1 MSSRRLFLVL
11 ILSAILSI
19 GLFAQPPG
27 GGREGRGEAQLKTL
41 QETVGLTAEQTAK
54 VKEIMQ
60 KAREEGRKAFENSDG
75 DRDAMREMMT
85 KSREKTDAEIMKLLT
100 KEQKPKFEALRK
112 EQKKEMEDR
121 MRERQ

>member
-1 MSSRRLFLVL
+1 MPLRRLFFVL
-11 ILSAILSI
+11 IVSAILSI
-19 GLFAQPPG
+19 GVYAQPPG
-27 GGREGRGEAQLKTL
+27 GGREGRGEGQIKKL
-41 QETVGLTAEQTAK
+41 QEKVGLTDEQTAK

-75 DRDAMREMMT
+75 DRDAMREMMM

-112 EQKKEMEDR
+112 EQKKETEER